1 MTPLPQ
7 KWREMQKFLDCPA
20 HRAKYFCRLFIIL
33 LDEVLKEPTR
43 TFVRASRLK
52 TGSFLV
58 LEHSISNCKFRRGC
72 KYKKQKDETE
82 ARRLLRGFLPSE
94 VVGF

>member
-1 MTPLPQ
+1 
-7 KWREMQKFLDCPA
+7 MQKFLDCLA

-52 TGSFLV
+52 TGPFLV
-58 LEHSISNCKFRRGC
+58 LELVSRIANFAAGASIRSGR
-72 KYKKQKDETE
+72 KDETE